1 MGRAMFVFFRY
12 TVGFVSTADGVVC
25 TLAATWLRC
34 LHVGYVLV
42 SWACVCGVCLY
53 AMVCIFA
60 MDVASRDIVVTYVGG
75 WLVIRWASE
84 YGPCMC

>member
-1 MGRAMFVFFRY
+1 MVLFVRWRLHGCDVCMLGMCWSVGRVSG
-12 TVGFVSTADGVVC
+12 VG
-25 TLAATWLRC
+25 
-34 LHVGYVLV
+34 
-42 SWACVCGVCLY
+42 LY

-84 YGPCMC
+84 YGPCMCGDGR